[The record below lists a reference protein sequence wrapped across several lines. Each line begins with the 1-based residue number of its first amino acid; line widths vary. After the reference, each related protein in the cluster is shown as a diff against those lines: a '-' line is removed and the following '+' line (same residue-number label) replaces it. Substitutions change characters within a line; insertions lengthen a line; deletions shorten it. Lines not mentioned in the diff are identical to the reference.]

1 MSEYS
6 RAFPHKLFNYLLDK
20 KISMLSNNIDTP
32 INALVNKTA
41 HHEDKFMMLLISFK
55 SIQILK

>member
-1 MSEYS
+1 
-6 RAFPHKLFNYLLDK
+6 
-20 KISMLSNNIDTP
+20 MLSNDFDTP

-41 HHEDKFMMLLISFK
+41 HHENKFMMLLISFN

>member
-1 MSEYS
+1 MSEYL
-6 RAFPHKLFNYLLDK
+6 RRFYHKLFNFLLDK
-20 KISMLSNNIDTP
+20 KISMLNNNFDTP

-41 HHEDKFMMLLISFK
+41 HHENKFMMLLISFK

>member
-41 HHEDKFMMLLISFK
+41 HHEDKFMLILISFK
-55 SIQILK
+55 DIQILK

>member
-32 INALVNKTA
+32 INALVNKTVN
-41 HHEDKFMMLLISFK
+41 HEDKFMMLLISYK
-55 SIQILK
+55 SIQNLK